1 MKTEIRPYNDSPAV
15 ASTSIPLGRYAIDR
29 YRLLN
34 PETAAPVDPKPKT
47 PQPFFSAA
55 TAPKRIGRKVS
66 QDDRGTRRRQ
76 RDRAPVIDDKCA
88 HTKWERQGKE
98 GTKRY
103 RYQKCAK
110 CGKSRTV
117 DGLLPMGRPRQ
128 FPKIEFDQC
137 DHPLECRVPRRK
149 LTVMREW
156 CKQCDHFVPSS
167 PSRASTITAV
177 VIPPSTDSGKMTT

>member
-15 ASTSIPLGRYAIDR
+15 PPTCIPLGPYALDR
-29 YRLLN
+29 YRLRN
-34 PETAAPVDPKPKT
+34 PETAAPADPKPKA

-55 TAPKRIGRKVS
+55 VAPKRIGREVS
-66 QDDRGTRRRQ
+66 QDDSGARRRQ
-76 RDRAPVIDDKCA
+76 RDRSPVTDMCP

-103 RYQKCAK
+103 RYQKCAR

-128 FPKIEFDQC
+128 FPKVDFPDC

-156 CKQCDHFVPSS
+156 CKQCDHFVPSR
-167 PSRASTITAV
+167 PSTVTAV
-177 VIPPSTDSGKMTT
+177 VIPSSTDSGKMTT